1 MNTATKAAD
10 RPVAANASAT
20 GNQIISAN
28 AGAAPPKPQGVGEA
42 LMARS
47 SQFHAALPA
56 HIPLERFMRVVM
68 TAVQRNADLA
78 SADRASLFTSAIQ
91 AAQDGLLP
99 DGREG
104 ALVIYNSKVKEGG
117 KEIWVAK
124 VQWMPMI
131 AGIRKKVRN
140 SGEIATW
147 EVQVVHAKDH
157 FEFELGDDPFIKH
170 RPFMDGDRGPII
182 AAYSVA
188 TLKSGEKSREV
199 MTKTQIDRVRAA
211 SKSKDK
217 GPWVDWYDEMCRKTV
232 ARRHSKVLP
241 MSTDLDDV
249 IRRDDDLYDM
259 KGAREEAQI
268 ANGGRPQSLAGRLD
282 VLANA
287 AGREEAAPVQR
298 ESSTAATE
306 HDPDTGE
313 IRNEAAEDQGDK
325 VEASTSTDVEQ
336 DGAAQATPR
345 ELLIHHLRGAIMRGD
360 SALKL
365 LNELSPE
372 QDALLTDADKK
383 EMKDAWKSF
392 SNKKGEGEPS

>member
-1 MNTATKAAD
+1 MNTAARTAE
-10 RPVAANASAT
+10 RPTV
-20 GNQIISAN
+20 
-28 AGAAPPKPQGVGEA
+28 AAPPASKQALSTTAETPITKAPSIGEE
-42 LMARS
+42 LKRRE
-47 SQFHAALPA
+47 SQFQAALPA

-78 SADRASLFTSAIQ
+78 GADRTSLFTSAIQ

-117 KEIWVAK
+117 REIWVAK

-140 SGEIATW
+140 SGEIVTW

-188 TLKSGEKSREV
+188 TLKGGEKSREV
-199 MTKTQIDRVRAA
+199 MTKTQIDKVRAA

-217 GPWVDWYDEMCRKTV
+217 GPWVDWCDEMCRKTV

-259 KGAREEAQI
+259 KGAREQAQI
-268 ANGGRPQSLAGRLD
+268 ANGSRPQSLAGKFD
-282 VLANA
+282 MLAQMP
-287 AGREEAAPVQR
+287 GRENAPVVERQP
-298 ESSTAATE
+298 AADEIE
-306 HDPDTGE
+306 HDPETGEVADQAAKDQDAGAKNAAAVHEESDDTG
-313 IRNEAAEDQGDK
+313 
-325 VEASTSTDVEQ
+325 
-336 DGAAQATPR
+336 DGQQTPR
-345 ELLIHHLRGAIMRGD
+345 ELLIHDLRGAIMRGD

-365 LNELSPE
+365 LNDLSLE
-372 QDALLTDADKK
+372 QAVLLTEDDKK
-383 EMKDAWKSF
+383 GLKEAWKSF
-392 SNKKGEGEPS
+392 SKKDEG